1 MRSRCGTV
9 LVAVAAFAA
18 AATASAG
25 LKTGDTKALT
35 LPGGAKMVL
44 IYYAPGEFMMGS
56 DNGERDE
63 RPVHRVRLT
72 HGFWMGNAEA
82 VKPAGTDP
90 AEPL

>member
-1 MRSRCGTV
+1 MRSWCGTV

-18 AATASAG
+18 VATASAG
-25 LKTGDTKALT
+25 LKTGDTKALA
-35 LPGGAKMVL
+35 LPGGAKMIL
-44 IYYAPGEFMMGS
+44 IYCAPGEFMMGS